1 MIMSYPPSGE
11 GSFRSDLLFLLEQL
25 NEELIIELGK
35 PVPGDDRLPR
45 RSAIH
50 CPTCETELGGEK
62 SED

>member
-50 CPTCETELGGEK
+50 CPT
-62 SED
+62 

>member
-35 PVPGDDRLPR
+35 PVPGDERLPR
-45 RSAIH
+45 RAPSATIGD
-50 CPTCETELGGEK
+50 PLP
-62 SED
+62 DLRN